1 MRQPKDFQR
10 NSPPSQAAC
19 EASFSTSN
27 SKAWSTGPSY
37 VWLPFPLAMFDYR
50 RVWNNQYWYPPKLP
64 RCIEQ
69 RRAKDP
75 HIAIQFGAWQASCD
89 RHRDEMRVQTQ
100 EIGAHHRVSANIWK
114 NNMFGILGSDFW
126 CKQPSLYR
134 LFKIKF
140 PLNKLNDMD
149 DVRCERLES
158 FLASKLEISGGF
170 QDVHLFSRFSGQVSG
185 FFKSGFKKS
194 SQGILPNCP
203 NLDPKLFPDQGD
215 QGAVIHS
222 TEAHHTD
229 LLILRGPASPL
240 PSGGGSE
247 WRCQWTHTKL
257 VVVGIYADPC
267 MNFEAQHGSCTWSS
281 MESPRRRECLEP
293 GAVPRCPR
301 SKTEETRRMMMMI
314 RMVETQLELLL
325 LLL

>member
-1 MRQPKDFQR
+1 MHRTKACQRSTHRHSVRCLAGKLRQAPRRDAGSKPKRLEHIIVFQQTFGKITCSGFWGVISDA
-10 NSPPSQAAC
+10 NNLAC
-19 EASFSTSN
+19 TGCSRSN
-27 SKAWSTGPSY
+27 FLWTNWTTWTMS
-37 VWLPFPLAMFDYR
+37 
-50 RVWNNQYWYPPKLP
+50 
-64 RCIEQ
+64 
-69 RRAKDP
+69 
-75 HIAIQFGAWQASCD
+75 
-89 RHRDEMRVQTQ
+89 
-100 EIGAHHRVSANIWK
+100 
-114 NNMFGILGSDFW
+114 
-126 CKQPSLYR
+126 
-134 LFKIKF
+134 
-140 PLNKLNDMD
+140 
-149 DVRCERLES
+149 DVRDSSPFWHRSWKFLGDSKMFIYFLGFLDKC
-158 FLASKLEISGGF
+158 LASSSLAS
-170 QDVHLFSRFSGQVSG
+170 
-185 FFKSGFKKS
+185 KKS

-293 GAVPRCPR
+293 GAVPRCPTQQNWGDEEDDDDDQNGWNPARTTSLITLR
-301 SKTEETRRMMMMI
+301 SDTD
-314 RMVETQLELLL
+314 
-325 LLL
+325 